1 MKSLYSY
8 RWLVTPL
15 LLVSALLLS
24 AQSPVSDD
32 MAQDSPALLQR
43 ARLVL
48 ADRLLRLRDSEGAR
62 ALAGMVARDA
72 KPLSPE
78 ALQASAWL
86 QADASYRYQKGLPV
100 EMPVWSGYP
109 LTAAG
114 AMCIGADGLRVPASA
129 ANGHCEA
136 LFVKGELSYRAC
148 GNTQFGSAGRTV
160 QLIVSAQAK
169 SCSELGFQGEPVTP
183 AEVDE
188 AVTLL
193 GRAVPAGWGKRFVA
207 SK

>member
-1 MKSLYSY
+1 MMMTL
-8 RWLVTPL
+8 
-15 LLVSALLLS
+15 
-24 AQSPVSDD
+24 
-32 MAQDSPALLQR
+32 
-43 ARLVL
+43 
-48 ADRLLRLRDSEGAR
+48 
-62 ALAGMVARDA
+62 VARDA

-78 ALQASAWL
+78 ALRASAWL
-86 QADASYRYQKGLPV
+86 RADASYRYQKGLPV

-114 AMCIGADGLRVPASA
+114 AMCIGADGLRVPATA

-136 LFVKGELSYRAC
+136 LSMQSELSYLAC

-169 SCSELGFQGEPVTP
+169 SCTELGFQGEPVTP

-188 AVTLL
+188 ALNLL
-193 GRAVPAGWGKRFVA
+193 GGAVPAGWGKRFLA